1 MKKRQKHIDPD
12 ALERYESAMVDADIE
27 GLPRDPEAEALVE
40 KWRAEGLSPEAR
52 IARLVDHYQGRRLR
66 AAE

>member
-1 MKKRQKHIDPD
+1 MTKSRIHIDPD

-27 GLPRDPEAEALVE
+27 GIPRDPETEALVE

-52 IARLVDHYQGRRLR
+52 VARLVDHYQGRQLR